1 MLAYPMMQRNSQL
14 EGSTKPGEAHT
25 ALPGCWEAT
34 AVCEQLCW
42 LIHIGSNPDV
52 LRKLEL
58 KLELARKGL
67 KTQSPKEVCD
77 PAKISRVATK
87 G

>member
-1 MLAYPMMQRNSQL
+1 MMQRNSQL

-52 LRKLEL
+52 LGKLEL
-58 KLELARKGL
+58 KLELARKVL
-67 KTQSPKEVCD
+67 KTSKSKRATD
-77 PAKISRVATK
+77 PAK
-87 G
+87 

>member
-1 MLAYPMMQRNSQL
+1 MMQRKSQL

-25 ALPGCWEAT
+25 ALPGCWVSEA
-34 AVCEQLCW
+34 VSEQLCW

-67 KTQSPKEVCD
+67 KTLSPKEVE
-77 PAKISRVATK
+77 PAK
-87 G
+87 